1 MRIVTGKF
9 KGKEILS
16 PPSGIELRPT
26 SDKVREALFDRIRP
40 FLKGAHF
47 LDLYSGSGA
56 VGIEALSEGAEFVTF
71 VEKNPLS
78 LRTLKK
84 NLAIFG
90 VKKFVTVIKKD
101 VLLLLKNPQK
111 IIERAEKPFGFVF
124 LDPPFPEKIAGRT
137 VELLADFPLLKE
149 GTWVIA
155 EHWRVESLKD
165 IYQGRW
171 ILKKTKERRY
181 GKVVLTYYEVHAPES
196 TEEVKN
202 LESSENFDGSKEP
215 DAEKTEGAE
224 TSNIKFSK
232 TGKETF
238 AEKKP
243 QEE

>member
-56 VGIEALSEGAEFVTF
+56 VGIEALSEGAEFIAF

-111 IIERAEKPFGFVF
+111 VLERAEKPFDFVF
-124 LDPPFPEKIAGRT
+124 LDPPFPEKIAGKT

-155 EHWRVESLKD
+155 EHWRVENLKD
-165 IYQGRW
+165 TYQGRW
-171 ILKKTKERRY
+171 ILKRIKERRY
-181 GKVVLTYYEVHAPES
+181 GKVVLTYYEAHAPGS
-196 TEEVKN
+196 TDEAEN
-202 LESSENFDGSKEP
+202 SESSENFDGHKEA

-224 TSNIKFSK
+224 TSGIEVSK
-232 TGKETF
+232 TAKDTF
-238 AEKKP
+238 AEKEP
-243 QEE
+243 QEK

>member
-56 VGIEALSEGAEFVTF
+56 VGIEALSEGAEFVAF

-111 IIERAEKPFGFVF
+111 IIERAEKPFDFVF

-165 IYQGRW
+165 TYQGRW
-171 ILKKTKERRY
+171 VLKRIKERRY

-215 DAEKTEGAE
+215 DAEKTEGAKVSDVE
-224 TSNIKFSK
+224 VSK
-232 TGKETF
+232 AAKETLS
-238 AEKKP
+238 

>member
-56 VGIEALSEGAEFVTF
+56 VGIEALSEGAEFVAF

-111 IIERAEKPFGFVF
+111 VLERAEKPFDFVF
-124 LDPPFPEKIAGRT
+124 LDPPFPEKIAGKT

-155 EHWRVESLKD
+155 EHWRVENLKD
-165 IYQGRW
+165 TYQGRW
-171 ILKKTKERRY
+171 VLKRIKERRY
-181 GKVVLTYYEVHAPES
+181 GKVVLTYYEVHSPES
-196 TEEVKN
+196 AEGN
-202 LESSENFDGSKEP
+202 DASESSEDFRREA
-215 DAEKTEGAE
+215 DAEKENTKGAE
-224 TSNIKFSK
+224 TSDIDVSEAGKK
-232 TGKETF
+232 TS
-238 AEKKP
+238 AEKEP
-243 QEE
+243 QEK